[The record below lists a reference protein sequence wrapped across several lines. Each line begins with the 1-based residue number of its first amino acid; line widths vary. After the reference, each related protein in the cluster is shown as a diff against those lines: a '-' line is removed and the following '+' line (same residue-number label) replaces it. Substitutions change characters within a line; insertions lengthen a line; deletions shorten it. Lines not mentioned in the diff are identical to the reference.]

1 MSRLRGAEDIAFH
14 GLLDPA
20 TVFETQD
27 FHIPAMIETAERQLG
42 DFDGSIDAI
51 VGYADFPV
59 STMLPL
65 LCAKHGT
72 RSTSLESLLK
82 CEHKYWSRSVQ
93 REAIPDHIPAFAAFD
108 PFDDEALGTIGKAGF
123 SFPFFA
129 KPIKSS
135 GSRLGFRIDN
145 PEDFDFA
152 VERFRAEIGS
162 ISEPFDFVLD
172 QANLPEESRPYRA
185 GSAWQ
190 SRSSAGASAPSKAMS
205 SRARSRPMASSIP
218 SATRRS

>member
-1 MSRLRGAEDIAFH
+1 MPTNVFVVGLNDINRERLSRLRGAEDIAFH

-108 PFDDEALGTIGKAGF
+108 PFDDEALGTIGKAGLLF
-123 SFPFFA
+123 SVLRQA
-129 KPIKSS
+129 DQVV
-135 GSRLGFRIDN
+135 GLEARL
-145 PEDFDFA
+145 
-152 VERFRAEIGS
+152 
-162 ISEPFDFVLD
+162 
-172 QANLPEESRPYRA
+172 
-185 GSAWQ
+185 
-190 SRSSAGASAPSKAMS
+190 
-205 SRARSRPMASSIP
+205 
-218 SATRRS
+218 